1 MTATVD
7 GSGDKLV
14 GTPAAG
20 GNAGLD
26 MVDIEGAV
34 QSSNNNIGNGAL
46 RPGEAGAIDMSLH
59 PSGIIPTLQYGS
71 FPSSTP
77 FIIII
82 I

>member
-34 QSSNNNIGNGAL
+34 QSTNSNIGNGL
-46 RPGEAGAIDMSLH
+46 VRPGEAGAIDMSLH

-71 FPSSTP
+71 CLLLTHHIYA
-77 FIIII
+77 II
-82 I
+82 

>member
-71 FPSSTP
+71 YPFPTS